1 MGPLPQVRLRL
12 ITMSQQRMP
21 HRAMW
26 VEQDGNSH
34 RLIKMVRSGMAN
46 QAEVLQETKVVSRR
60 KLRIMRRSTRRRRPT
75 SHVEPEIRGN
85 RLRQSVTST
94 T

>member
-1 MGPLPQVRLRL
+1 MQ
-12 ITMSQQRMP
+12 

-26 VEQDGNSH
+26 VEQDGTLH
-34 RLIKMVRSGMAN
+34 RLIKMVRSEMAN
-46 QAEVLQETKVVSRR
+46 QAEVSMETKVVSRR

-85 RLRQSVTST
+85 HLRQNVTST
-94 T
+94 TLRTSRSGPGASIA